1 MSDQKVIVAKDD
13 PHIKRSRQYLYYLRR
28 VLNGKCGVGGCDFP
42 IKTSQYCELHRV
54 KDLVRRK
61 AKRACRKNGTAPEC
75 P

>member
-28 VLNGKCGVGGCDFP
+28 LFNGFCGVGGCP
-42 IKTSQYCELHRV
+42 EKLVTKQYCRSHAD

-61 AKRACRKNGTAPEC
+61 LKRSARKNAIGEST
-75 P
+75 